1 MKGKKFFSIL
11 LSILMICS
19 TFGGIS
25 VSAISSTD
33 DDYVWI
39 NGIGARVTD
48 TVTYTYYI
56 NSNYDWENF
65 QGQLE
70 YDKSGLQLE
79 SFSMPDIG
87 KDGTDGIMI
96 NTDIEG
102 YVYYTGSNI
111 SGYKTKYKDVRLCK
125 ATFKVL
131 QHGTFTIKNSPE
143 IVTGLNGEAI
153 VDDFKISD
161 DATTR
166 ETTKV
171 TPNYVDLKVVSLP
184 KKTIYIEGETFN
196 SDGLNVEATD
206 TNNNIVTIN
215 NYTLE
220 GTDKLTLG
228 NNTITVKCKEL
239 SATFDITVYKDSG
252 KIYFEKPDWEGNIYF
267 AHIYENSVSMPFYS
281 WMMKAEKLEEDA
293 DGKLYYDLNKLYYSK
308 NLLDGLKPD
317 TQYSIMFCDNI
328 NNETCPI
335 MFNTDCIGDTIS
347 VVGNEKIIENSIDS
361 KTLYYPATWT
371 NNSKKYGIPLQITS
385 VGKIQGEFIPK
396 GTSPYDIIN
405 KWDKNYPD
413 YPNKDS
419 YSDQSSARNH
429 KNRLAE
435 IKATFKK
442 MIDEGKILVAG
453 GGVYSDKETD
463 TTKPTVKKVVK
474 VSLSKKSVV
483 LVKGRS
489 TTVKATVTPTNATNK
504 KLKWITSNSK
514 VAVVNSQ
521 GKIIAKGRGNATIK
535 VMALDGSNKYA
546 TVKVT
551 VKQPVTSVKL
561 NRNSAILKAKGKA
574 KQKTVTLKATAY
586 PKNANN
592 KAVSWKSSNSKIA
605 TVNSKGKVTAKKK
618 GTCYITATAKDG
630 SKKSA
635 KCKIVVK

>member
-39 NGIGARVTD
+39 NGKGARVTD

-56 NSNYDWENF
+56 NSNYDWKNF
-65 QGQLE
+65 QGKLE

-102 YVYYTGSNI
+102 YVYYAGSNI

-267 AHIYENSVSMPFYS
+267 AHIYENSVGMPFYS

-308 NLLDGLKPD
+308 TLSDGLKPD

-474 VSLSKKSVV
+474 VSLRKKSVV

-504 KLKWITSNSK
+504 KLKWTTSNAK
-514 VAVVNSQ
+514 VATVNQS
-521 GKIIAKGRGNATIK
+521 GKITAKGRGNATIK

-561 NRNSAILKAKGKA
+561 NRKSANLKVKGKA
-574 KQKTVTLKATAY
+574 KQKTVTLKATVY

-592 KAVSWKSSNSKIA
+592 KSVSWKSSKSKIA
-605 TVNSKGKVTAKKK
+605 TVNSRGKVTAKKK

>member
-25 VSAISSTD
+25 VSAIPST

-166 ETTKV
+166 GTTKV

-252 KIYFEKPDWEGNIYF
+252 KIYFEKPDWEGDIYF

-453 GGVYSDKETD
+453 GGVYSNKETN
-463 TTKPTVKKVVK
+463 TTKPTVKKVSK

-483 LVKGRS
+483 LVRGRS
-489 TTVKATVTPTNATNK
+489 AVVKATVTPNNATNK
-504 KLKWITSNSK
+504 KLKWTTSNSK

-521 GKIIAKGRGNATIK
+521 GKITAKGRGNATIK

-546 TVKVT
+546 TIKVT

-561 NRNSAILKAKGKA
+561 NRNSANLKVKGNA
-574 KQKTVTLKATAY
+574 KQKTVTLRATVN

-592 KAVSWKSSNSKIA
+592 KSVSWKSSNSKIA

-618 GTCYITATAKDG
+618 GTCFITATAKDG

>member
-56 NSNYDWENF
+56 NSNYDWKNF

-102 YVYYTGSNI
+102 YVYYAGSKI

-267 AHIYENSVSMPFYS
+267 AHIYENSVGMPFYS

-293 DGKLYYDLNKLYYSK
+293 DGKLYYDLNKLYYS
-308 NLLDGLKPD
+308 NTLSGGLKPD

-453 GGVYSDKETD
+453 GGVYSNKETN
-463 TTKPTVKKVVK
+463 TTKPIVKKVTK
-474 VSLSKKSVV
+474 VSLSEKSVV

-489 TTVKATVTPTNATNK
+489 TTVKVKVSPTNATNK
-504 KLKWITSNSK
+504 KLKWTTSNSK

-521 GKIIAKGRGNATIK
+521 GKITAKGRGNATIK

-561 NRNSAILKAKGKA
+561 NRNSAILKVKGKA
-574 KQKTVTLKATAY
+574 KQKTVTLNATVN

-592 KAVSWKSSNSKIA
+592 KSVSWKSSNTKIA
-605 TVNSKGKVTAKKK
+605 TVNSKGKVTAKKR

>member
-25 VSAISSTD
+25 VSAIPSTD

-111 SGYKTKYKDVRLCK
+111 NGYKTKYKDVRLCK

-252 KIYFEKPDWEGNIYF
+252 KIYFEKPDWEGDIYF

-453 GGVYSDKETD
+453 GGVYSNKETN

-489 TTVKATVTPTNATNK
+489 TTVKVKVSPTNATNK
-504 KLKWITSNSK
+504 KLKWTTSNSK

-521 GKIIAKGRGNATIK
+521 GKITAKGKGTATIK

-546 TVKVT
+546 TIKVT

-561 NRNSAILKAKGKA
+561 NRNSANLKVKGKA
-574 KQKTVTLKATAY
+574 KQKTVTLRATVN

-592 KAVSWKSSNSKIA
+592 KSVSWKSSNTRIA
-605 TVNSKGKVTAKKK
+605 TVNSKGKVTAKKR